1 MRLINVKNPICEE
14 VDFLYSQNELAYGL
28 AVKKCLQTEVDE
40 LEAISLL
47 SKFDSYI
54 TEGMRNKDLPSAC
67 ANRISKLT

>member
-40 LEAISLL
+40 LEAIDLL
-47 SKFDSYI
+47 NKFNSYI
-54 TEGMRNKDLPSAC
+54 SIDMEAKSSPSLC
-67 ANRISKLT
+67 AHRISRLA